1 MTFTVPKCPKCDHTQ
16 FAIKSFDPID
26 SRFKLVAV
34 YCNACGAVVGITEYD
49 DTGALIRKLAKK
61 LGVNLA

>member
-1 MTFTVPKCPKCDHTQ
+1 MTFTVPKCPKCEHTQ
-16 FAIKSFDPID
+16 FAIKSFDPIG